1 MQTGNKPNTKT
12 INNKTL
18 PFFPTT
24 KPSNRAKPNWKKKL
38 KSKKKETILISNS
51 KMKQTKMTQQQPTE
65 FHKTPK
71 PCKRYIHN
79 INIIFSSHSQT
90 QQPSKTKLENKL
102 LNQRKVVKSQPCTTK
117 KLENKAPPKNDE

>member
-71 PCKRYIHN
+71 PCKKMQPLN
-79 INIIFSSHSQT
+79 EIFCRTPYKKQT
-90 QQPSKTKLENKL
+90 KTLK
-102 LNQRKVVKSQPCTTK
+102 
-117 KLENKAPPKNDE
+117 